1 MLDALWQ
8 NLTKLWRKPKPSV
21 AVDEISAIEWLLFPP
36 NLPERDRWRH
46 STHGDFWLLVV
57 EQIVENWDNRELVFA
72 WFDAH
77 TESLNLEFASWLEA
91 WGDVRLELDL
101 GEDLLASLV
110 RQFNILISEF
120 PRGSRAS
127 NLEIAIGC
135 DRLGLKIY
143 DQETNA
149 EKWAIRQNDLGVAY
163 KERILG
169 DRAENL
175 ELAIDCYQQALQ
187 VRTQAA
193 LPQDWAMTQNN
204 LGTAYRNRILG
215 DRAENLEQAIECYQQ
230 ALQVYTQSAL
240 PQDWAMTQNNLGIAY
255 QERILGDRA
264 ENLELAIECYQQALQ
279 VRTQAALP
287 QDWAMTQNNLGIAYQ
302 ERILG
307 DRAENLELAIE
318 CYHQALQV
326 RTQSAFPREWA
337 NTQNNLGTAYEER
350 ILGDRAENLEQAIEC
365 YQQALQV
372 YTQSALPQD
381 WATTQNNLGNAY
393 KERILGDSPEERLR
407 QRAENLELAI
417 ECYQQAL
424 QVRTQAALPR
434 DWVQTQNNLG
444 EAYILRLQLF
454 GIQDHD
460 PTIELL
466 QSLTT
471 FFLEQQRWRNA
482 SSSYTLWA
490 KAIADNNTKPDYPAA
505 VTPLLKAIDLDSQH
519 NPDLIDTDINEFTT
533 ILPHLNWQPPDLPAA
548 WQGIINREID
558 SHLLAKIYFNIG
570 LIGRS
575 EGRWQLAIDYFTAAW
590 QIYQA
595 SDNLQDFAE
604 INYQLANTHHLMSNL
619 SKAGMYYRDARR
631 LFEHLENQRRVAFC
645 NHALGRL
652 LLQLGDI
659 PRSISTFEQ
668 AIAEYQQLPPEDT
681 IESQIADAKYYLRE
695 IGTIY
700 PALPT
705 VLGV

>member
-8 NLTKLWRKPKPSV
+8 NLSKLWRKPKPAE
-21 AVDEISAIEWLLFPP
+21 AVDEISGIEWFLFPP
-36 NLPERDRWRH
+36 NLPDRDLWRH

-57 EQIVENWDNRELVFA
+57 EQIVENEDNRELAFA

-77 TESLNLEFASWLEA
+77 TDSLNLEFASWLAA
-91 WGDVRLELDL
+91 WGNVRLELDL
-101 GEDLLASLV
+101 GKDILADLV

-127 NLEIAIGC
+127 NLEIAIEC

-143 DQETNA
+143 DRETNP
-149 EKWAIRQNDLGVAY
+149 EKWAVRQVDLGADYQQRILGDRAENLELAIECYRQALQVYTQAALPQNWAMTQNNLGNAY
-163 KERILG
+163 GNRILGDRAENLELAIECYRQALQVRTQAALPQNWATTQNNLGAAYQNRILGDRAENLELAIDCYRQALQVRTRSALPQAWATTQNNLGNAYQERILG

-187 VRTQAA
+187 VITR
-193 LPQDWAMTQNN
+193 
-204 LGTAYRNRILG
+204 
-215 DRAENLEQAIECYQQ
+215 
-230 ALQVYTQSAL
+230 SAL
-240 PQDWAMTQNNLGIAY
+240 PQAWAMTQNNLGIVY
-255 QERILGDRA
+255 GDRILGDRA
-264 ENLELAIECYQQALQ
+264 ENQELAIDCYQQALQ
-279 VRTQAALP
+279 VRTRSALP
-287 QDWAMTQNNLGIAYQ
+287 QDWAL
-302 ERILG
+302 
-307 DRAENLELAIE
+307 
-318 CYHQALQV
+318 
-326 RTQSAFPREWA
+326 
-337 NTQNNLGTAYEER
+337 TQNNLGTAY
-350 ILGDRAENLEQAIEC
+350 
-365 YQQALQV
+365 
-372 YTQSALPQD
+372 
-381 WATTQNNLGNAY
+381 QN
-393 KERILGDSPEERLR
+393 RILGDSPEERLR

-417 ECYQQAL
+417 DCFQQAL
-424 QVRTQAALPR
+424 QVRTQQALPR
-434 DWVQTQNNLG
+434 DWANTQNNLG

-454 GIQDHD
+454 GIQDRHS
-460 PTIELL
+460 TIELL

-490 KAIADNNTKPDYPAA
+490 KALTDNSTKPDYLAA
-505 VTPLLKAIDLDSQH
+505 VTPLLNAIDLDSQH
-519 NPDLIDTDINEFTT
+519 NPDLIDTDINEFAT
-533 ILPHLNWQPPDLPAA
+533 ILPHLNWQPPHIPAA

-558 SHLLAKIYFNIG
+558 SNLLAKIYFNIG

-645 NHALGRL
+645 DHALGRL

-659 PRSISTFEQ
+659 TRSISTFQQ
-668 AIAEYQQLPPEDT
+668 AIYEYQQLPPEDT

-700 PALPT
+700 PAIPT
-705 VLGV
+705 AIGT

>member
-8 NLTKLWRKPKPSV
+8 NLSKLWRKPKPSE
-21 AVDEISAIEWLLFPP
+21 AVDEISRIEWLLFPL
-36 NLPERDRWRH
+36 NLPERDLWRH

-57 EQIVENWDNRELVFA
+57 EQIVENENNRVLAFA
-72 WFDAH
+72 WFDTH
-77 TESLNLEFASWLEA
+77 TDLLNLEFASWLAA
-91 WGDVRLELDL
+91 WGNVRLELDL
-101 GEDLLASLV
+101 GKDILASLV
-110 RQFNILISEF
+110 RQFRILISEF

-127 NLEIAIGC
+127 NLEIAIEC

-143 DQETNA
+143 DRATNP
-149 EKWAIRQNDLGVAY
+149 EKWAARQVDLGADY
-163 KERILG
+163 QQRILG

-204 LGTAYRNRILG
+204 LGTAYQDRILG
-215 DRAENLEQAIECYQQ
+215 DRAENLELAIDCYRQ
-230 ALQVYTQSAL
+230 ALQVYTQAAL
-240 PQDWAMTQNNLGIAY
+240 PQDWAMTQNNLGTAY
-255 QERILGDRA
+255 QKRILGDRAENLELAIDCYRQALQVYTQAALPQDWAMTQNNLGTAYQKRILGDRA

-279 VRTQAALP
+279 VYTQAALP
-287 QDWAMTQNNLGIAYQ
+287 QDWAM
-302 ERILG
+302 
-307 DRAENLELAIE
+307 
-318 CYHQALQV
+318 
-326 RTQSAFPREWA
+326 
-337 NTQNNLGTAYEER
+337 
-350 ILGDRAENLEQAIEC
+350 
-365 YQQALQV
+365 
-372 YTQSALPQD
+372 
-381 WATTQNNLGNAY
+381 TQNNLGNAY

-407 QRAENLELAI
+407 QRAKNLELAI
-417 ECYQQAL
+417 DCFQQAL
-424 QVRTQAALPR
+424 QVHTQQAFPR
-434 DWVQTQNNLG
+434 EWAKTQNNLG

-454 GIQDHD
+454 GIQDRHS
-460 PTIELL
+460 TIELL

-490 KAIADNNTKPDYPAA
+490 KALTDNSTKPDYLAA
-505 VTPLLKAIDLDSQH
+505 VTPLLNAIDLDSQH
-519 NPDLIDTDINEFTT
+519 NPDLIDTDINEFAT
-533 ILPHLNWQPPDLPAA
+533 ILPHLNWQPTDFPAA
-548 WQGIINREID
+548 WQGIINSEID
-558 SHLLAKIYFNIG
+558 SNLLAKIYFNIG

-595 SDNLQDFAE
+595 SEDLEDFAE

-645 NHALGRL
+645 DHALGRL

-659 PRSISTFEQ
+659 PRSISTLQQ